1 MPSTRKQKA
10 KEKSSRQLVVM
21 SDLENM
27 DVMLG
32 NYSRNDLDSQKQ
44 TEGDSESN
52 ELQTVNPTSE
62 DFRSLNNTNSR
73 ENSEITRETA
83 RNIANEI
90 TT

>member
-83 RNIANEI
+83 RNITNEI